1 MNAIEAETASDKL
14 DLGALGPM
22 LEGKDPAQIVAWSAA
37 QFGDGLVMSSS
48 FGAESALLIHMAIQ
62 VVPDIKIV
70 FTDTGY
76 LFPETFAFMEQL
88 RQRFKLNVWT
98 YRTRNDP
105 FAYLKAAGEKDPT
118 WRENVDACC
127 AANKNEPF
135 ERAMKELRPA
145 AWLRGIRRNQAETR
159 AARQPIEWSKRYDC
173 YAISPLLGMT
183 SKDIFAYMKRHDLP
197 YHPLYEKG
205 YASIGCNPLSCT
217 RPIMPGEDPRAGRW
231 SGKNKLECGINVDN
245 SLDSAQL

>member
-1 MNAIEAETASDKL
+1 MNAIEAEATADKL
-14 DLGALGPM
+14 DLDALGPM

-37 QFGDGLVMSSS
+37 QFGDELVMSSS

-118 WRENVDACC
+118 WRENVDGCC

-135 ERAMKELRPA
+135 ERAMKELRPD